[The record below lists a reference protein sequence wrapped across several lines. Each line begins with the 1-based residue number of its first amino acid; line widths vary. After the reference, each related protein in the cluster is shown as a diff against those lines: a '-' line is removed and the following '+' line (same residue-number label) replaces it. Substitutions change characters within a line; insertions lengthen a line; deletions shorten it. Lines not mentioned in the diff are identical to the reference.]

1 MAREIID
8 SVEKLEAELDR
19 VRAAQREFATYT
31 QEQVDKIFFAAASAA
46 DKMRLPLPIRQ
57 EFPWPRWRWKRP
69 AWAW

>member
-31 QEQVDKIFFAAASAA
+31 QEQVDKIFFAAA
-46 DKMRLPLPIRQ
+46 MPIRQ

>member
-31 QEQVDKIFFAAASAA
+31 QE
-46 DKMRLPLPIRQ
+46 LPIRQ